1 VVKLIVRY
9 SKHVLAT
16 ISLLLSLGLGTT
28 GRAEA
33 QLKEDLFYVF
43 WGTGTNF
50 TPLANLRLGFEPI
63 EIGLIN
69 SQGFGLMWVSRPQK
83 NFLVELGP
91 ILTPYGTGIATG
103 AGMEWEI
110 WSWLYVRAQFG
121 VAIDSGWR
129 TPSSVSVGAE
139 FVL

>member
-1 VVKLIVRY
+1 MKLL
-9 SKHVLAT
+9 KTLFAAGLLA
-16 ISLLLSLGLGTT
+16 LSLGLV
-28 GRAEA
+28 RAPQAEA

-50 TPLANLRLGFEPI
+50 SPLANLRLGFEPI
-63 EIGLIN
+63 EIGIIN
-69 SQGFGLMWVSRPQK
+69 AQGFGVMWVARPQK

-103 AGMEWEI
+103 AGMEWEL
-110 WSWLYVRAQFG
+110 WSWLYLRTQFG
-121 VAIDSGWR
+121 LAIDSGWR
-129 TPSSVSVGAE
+129 TPSSISVGVE